1 MYFHRGALKCK
12 QAGKEEPR
20 TKKSGELYGYLK
32 TYPIKVFWLHM
43 RHDFSIQC
51 HRNHSETHFEEERCG
66 GIEADIAFY

>member
-32 TYPIKVFWLHM
+32 TYTIKIF
-43 RHDFSIQC
+43 
-51 HRNHSETHFEEERCG
+51 
-66 GIEADIAFY
+66 